1 MWSDLL
7 MQDKKF
13 LITLKAK
20 YFWRENLDK
29 TLIFEPALEPAP
41 GTAPKPAADPKVF
54 DTTNTTKS
62 KTKWNIS
69 LLKMCEKN

>member
-1 MWSDLL
+1 

-20 YFWRENLDK
+20 YFWTENSDK
-29 TLIFEPALEPAP
+29 TLIFEPTLEAAP
-41 GTAPKPAADPKVF
+41 GTAPKPATDPKVF

-62 KTKWNIS
+62 KTKCNIS
-69 LLKMCEKN
+69 SLKLCEKN